1 MMRAIP
7 GAAGQSQSAFAPSL
21 AMAAA
26 GGLGVVAGDLTPLDG
41 PIQFAGAG
49 LIAGSFAGV
58 LMSWR
63 ARERQ
68 RLLDDASTGLVPLVG
83 RGPSVEVR
91 ASAWKGPGVVGAPSK
106 VRVTYDPAVIPTPD
120 WLTKV
125 KDQLEVRFDRTFEVA
140 KHDTRRHR
148 ITFRPGTPPV
158 IDEEPAPVIAERALG
173 MVENLLG
180 AGATHRNTWDG
191 QDLVAVEVTHDVGI
205 KVTSSTIRSNIEKV
219 WQAMLPGRWR
229 AHWDLER
236 DSVRF
241 EIRPKIPA
249 VLERSFEPV
258 PEELVDKVE
267 YAVDEDGTT
276 LYWNL
281 SPSAAQ
287 PHCLITGGTGA
298 GKTNTMRGI
307 ITGLTR
313 RGSTEQGK
321 RLPPR
326 VLLCDPKRIEFAGFR
341 GWPNVEIVATS
352 VPDIVATIRYVFLE
366 MERRYALIE
375 SGECATED
383 FPRLVLVV
391 DEFRYFYGVCNT
403 WYAGVKGAGGTKE
416 CPIFNDFFAIASLGR
431 SAGVHLLLGTQRP
444 DAYWLGGDVRDQ
456 FAARYSLGRLS
467 PEGARMMWGS
477 HSIGVSVPRGIPGR
491 GTSVLPDGTPVECQS
506 YWTPDPRSKKA
517 ADQEILAQLRPTT
530 SYWPQHV
537 IVPPAEVDDEGQP
550 IDPKGRYNDYA
561 NAEYAPAA
569 DHPDLVAALT
579 SAKTMLAAPVAPD
592 PSEAV
597 AKSGPDKDYGEP
609 VTVRAADAIEH
620 EGWLLLVDEA
630 SDTWGVIE
638 SIEQDR
644 LDEDHLIISWR
655 SDQDDTD
662 EGLLAADSGGHLVV
676 REPTET
682 KKP

>member
-1 MMRAIP
+1 ML
-7 GAAGQSQSAFAPSL
+7 SATPESVRGTQNVFAPSL

-26 GGLGVVAGDLTPLDG
+26 GGLGVVAGDLTPFDG
-41 PIQFAGAG
+41 PMQFAGAG

-58 LMSWR
+58 LLSWR
-63 ARERQ
+63 KRERQ
-68 RLLDDASTGLVPLVG
+68 RLLDDTTNGLMPLVG
-83 RGPSVEVR
+83 RGRGVEVR
-91 ASAWKGPGVVGAPSK
+91 AHAWKGPGVVGTPSK
-106 VRVTYDPAVIPTPD
+106 LRVTYDPAVIPSPD

-125 KDQLEVRFDRTFEVA
+125 KDQLAARFNQDFEVA

-148 ITFRPGTPPV
+148 VTFRPAPPAV
-158 IDEEPAPVIAERALG
+158 LDEAPAPVIAERAQG
-173 MVENLLG
+173 MVEDLLG

-191 QDLVAVEVTHDVGI
+191 PDLVAVDVTHDVGI
-205 KVTSSTIRSNIEKV
+205 KVTSSTIRNNIEKV

-229 AHWDLER
+229 AHWDLEH
-236 DSVRF
+236 DAVRF
-241 EIRPKIPA
+241 EVRPKIPA
-249 VLERSFEPV
+249 VLERNFEPV

-313 RGSTEQGK
+313 RGSTDAGK

-352 VPDIVATIRYVFLE
+352 VPDIVAAIRYVFLE

-383 FPRLVLVV
+383 FPRLLLVV

-403 WYAGVKGAGGTKE
+403 WYANVKGTGGTKE

-467 PEGARMMWGS
+467 PEGARMMWGT
-477 HSIGVSVPRGIPGR
+477 HGIGVSVPRGIPGR

-506 YWTPDPRSKKA
+506 YWTPDPRSKKPE
-517 ADQEILAQLRPTT
+517 DQEILAQLRPT
-530 SYWPQHV
+530 SSHWPQHV
-537 IVPPAEVDDEGQP
+537 IVPPPEVDDEGLP
-550 IDPKGRYNDYA
+550 IEPKGRYADYA

-569 DHPDLVAALT
+569 EHPDLVAALA
-579 SAKTMLAAPVAPD
+579 SAKTMLTAPSVPE
-592 PSEAV
+592 PSEATT
-597 AKSGPDKDYGEP
+597 KSGPDKDYGEP
-609 VTVRAADAIEH
+609 ITVRAADATEH

-644 LDEDHLIISWR
+644 LDDEHLIISWR
-655 SDQDDTD
+655 SDQYDTD
-662 EGLLAADSGGHLVV
+662 EGLLAADGSGHLIV
-676 REPTET
+676 REPTES
-682 KKP
+682 KSQ